1 MLFIKYYERSKSYPR
16 LFILM
21 TTEALSI
28 NYASDDNFLIEV
40 KKDYFIKVPVKRI
53 VSITVKEGD
62 NNVKESQED

>member
-1 MLFIKYYERSKSYPR
+1 MLFIKYYERSTSYPR